1 VSGSDSTTP
10 SKHSMQ
16 LREELLIS
24 YPEGAVDSPFTRS
37 LFLTMFGELALLLPC
52 YPCRVAGR
60 PGVSPEV
67 PTG

>member
-1 VSGSDSTTP
+1 
-10 SKHSMQ
+10 MQ